1 MADAATI
8 QLEFITLSYHTGNPI
23 FAEKVKIDTL
33 KVKRRAGGAKTVFFQ
48 AQVIT
53 DFLDS
58 ADYSQGITVPGLYPS
73 DINIPGGYFKN
84 CKVLFFY
91 FDSST
96 FFLTSFFLHA

>member
-23 FAEKVKIDTL
+23 FAEKVKIETL
-33 KVKRRAGGAKTVFFQ
+33 KEKRSAGGAKMGFFFQ

-58 ADYSQGITVPGLYPS
+58 ADYSQGVTVPGLYPT
-73 DINIPGGYFKN
+73 DINIAGGYFKN
-84 CKVLFFY
+84 CKVLFL
-91 FDSST
+91 T
-96 FFLTSFFLHA
+96 ATPFF